1 MKATNA
7 ATSFARP
14 YRSSGTAAFW
24 APAHSL
30 DEGLRSVSCARP
42 IPNGAHVVPGGGA
55 ARADRQGGGRGN
67 FQRVLHDAARP
78 RKTRGSLVVS
88 GALACGEESEAV
100 RRELAHLRQGVV
112 TALQERF
119 ERAVQDGDLPARA
132 DCVTLARYA
141 ATMLNGLAFQAAS
154 GATEKELRLVA
165 AQAMRAWPT

>member
-1 MKATNA
+1 
-7 ATSFARP
+7 
-14 YRSSGTAAFW
+14 
-24 APAHSL
+24 
-30 DEGLRSVSCARP
+30 
-42 IPNGAHVVPGGGA
+42 
-55 ARADRQGGGRGN
+55 
-67 FQRVLHDAARP
+67 
-78 RKTRGSLVVS
+78 VS

-141 ATMLNGLAFQAAS
+141 ATMLNGLAVQAAS